1 MDKRLL
7 TVVMAAILV
16 ALVITAIF
24 YQITAGRRPVEAAVE
39 TRPLVVAKV
48 DLPMSAVITPE
59 DLREIDFPVSNYPDG
74 GFDKI
79 ADVTERSVTQL
90 ILANEPVTKARVTD
104 QGAGWG
110 LETMIPEGY
119 RAVAVAVNQVSGV
132 SGFIMPGSDVDVLL
146 SGMPRGGEERLTTT
160 VLEKVKVISTGHRQ
174 QPSENGQ
181 PENVPVV
188 NMLLT
193 PEQAQLITLATQE
206 GQIQLVLRNP
216 LDEERTDKREITRAR
231 QLFDDVPPPP
241 QPRAQRPAPR
251 PAQVVQLE
259 PPPPTT
265 FAVEIIRGDKR
276 EVREIERSADENK
289 N

>member
-24 YQITAGRRPVEAAVE
+24 YQITTGRRPVEANVE
-39 TRPLVVAKV
+39 MRPLVVAKV
-48 DLPMSAVITPE
+48 DLPMGAVITE
-59 DLREIDFPVSNYPDG
+59 DDLREIDFPTSAYPSG

-79 ADVTERSVTQL
+79 ADVAERSVTQS
-90 ILANEPVTKARVTD
+90 ILANEPVTAGRVTE
-104 QGAGWG
+104 QGAGFG
-110 LETMIPEGY
+110 LAPMIPEGY

-132 SGFIMPGSDVDVLL
+132 SGFIIPGSKVDVLL
-146 SGMPRGGEERLTTT
+146 SAMPNGGAERLTTT
-160 VLEKVKVISTGHRQ
+160 VLENISVLSTGHRQ
-174 QPSENGQ
+174 EPNENGQ

-193 PEQAQLITLATQE
+193 PEQAQLMTLATQE

-216 LDEERTDKREITRAR
+216 LDEELYQEREITRAR
-231 QLFDDVPPPP
+231 DLFNEVAPPPT
-241 QPRAQRPAPR
+241 PRAQRPAP
-251 PAQVVQLE
+251 PPPVVVQLE
-259 PPPPTT
+259 PPPPAT
-265 FAVEIIRGDKR
+265 FQVEIIRGDRR
-276 EVREIERSADENK
+276 EVQEIERTEK